1 MGDIDPGKFK
11 SHDIEF
17 DPESIEDFGVGGR
30 GLERA
35 SNGPLL
41 AIRNFFENQDEI
53 KRLRQGD
60 KALIKIIR
68 NELVSWNEETLNLN
82 LLSNEPPDKRL
93 LTITETD
100 IRDNLSAEHFIH
112 TMNLNKI
119 CSKWTAI
126 VNVSSRDDI
135 QGGELIFRN
144 WKDSVRYDNYGK
156 VVGDDTCQPQWINE
170 LGTLIFIPSLEPW
183 GHRLVVSGNGM
194 KVITNFKGDSYK

>member
-1 MGDIDPGKFK
+1 
-11 SHDIEF
+11 
-17 DPESIEDFGVGGR
+17 
-30 GLERA
+30 
-35 SNGPLL
+35 
-41 AIRNFFENQDEI
+41 
-53 KRLRQGD
+53 
-60 KALIKIIR
+60 
-68 NELVSWNEETLNLN
+68 
-82 LLSNEPPDKRL
+82 
-93 LTITETD
+93 
-100 IRDNLSAEHFIH
+100 
-112 TMNLNKI
+112 MNLNKI